1 MGNVTATSGGASGVP
16 GPETPH
22 VSPQCRPSASQPQTC
37 PSTSPLVTSLPCPH
51 SCHPLHVPT
60 RVRHTPPPLVS
71 CPHPSVAMGTD
82 TRANPDNP
90 PPFWRERGSVG
101 GWGAQACVH
110 AGARVTSPHGP
121 SNGRAVPSRGT
132 LSDPTPGGTRVKTPP
147 PSVPP
152 SMVSFLPA
160 PGTGGHFGWGVPL
173 PCFDAGRVAGSPGP
187 PVPGALPWHPSRH
200 RSPSRR
206 QRPLEL
212 GCKALAGVPGETRP
226 PPPGCSPPG
235 SHTRAKGSAFTGGT
249 QSPLCA
255 PKRLARRWGGHH
267 LQPPCLQPLQTGLG
281 GGGAVVLGRVQW
293 GGPELCSRRATLCN
307 VPPRDQGCSCPFWR
321 FECSKSDRSWL
332 PRPAEG
338 RRPPQTPWTQGGFA
352 TWHPPTPFS
361 MGRGERKGGCE
372 QTLVGEGKRRAGG
385 DESARRRTGRL
396 GTPHHRRQP
405 GHAGLPAYSHPSPQS
420 CVFTLCGQGVVT
432 PGRRLVG

>member
-1 MGNVTATSGGASGVP
+1 MTPGEWQGARDHRCPVLCRGIPAVTAA
-16 GPETPH
+16 
-22 VSPQCRPSASQPQTC
+22 RPAGSALWSWAVKPWLG
-37 PSTSPLVTSLPCPH
+37 SRGR
-51 SCHPLHVPT
+51 HVPHP
-60 RVRHTPPPLVS
+60 RAAPRRAHTPEQRAQHSLEAHKVLFAPQNAWPGDGGDTTCSPP
-71 CPHPSVAMGTD
+71 
-82 TRANPDNP
+82 
-90 PPFWRERGSVG
+90 
-101 GWGAQACVH
+101 AC
-110 AGARVTSPHGP
+110 
-121 SNGRAVPSRGT
+121 
-132 LSDPTPGGTRVKTPP
+132 
-147 PSVPP
+147 
-152 SMVSFLPA
+152 
-160 PGTGGHFGWGVPL
+160 
-173 PCFDAGRVAGSPGP
+173 
-187 PVPGALPWHPSRH
+187 
-200 RSPSRR
+200 SPSR
-206 QRPLEL
+206 L
-212 GCKALAGVPGETRP
+212 V
-226 PPPGCSPPG
+226 
-235 SHTRAKGSAFTGGT
+235 
-249 QSPLCA
+249 
-255 PKRLARRWGGHH
+255 W
-267 LQPPCLQPLQTGLG
+267 G
-281 GGGAVVLGRVQW
+281 GGGAVVPGRVQW

>member
-60 RVRHTPPPLVS
+60 RVRHPPPLVS

-281 GGGAVVLGRVQW
+281 GGGVRWSRAGCN
-293 GGPELCSRRATLCN
+293 GGDRSCVPVGPPCAMSPPETRAAPALFGGLNAPRATEAGSRGQRRGD
-307 VPPRDQGCSCPFWR
+307 VPRKHPGPRGALPHGT
-321 FECSKSDRSWL
+321 
-332 PRPAEG
+332 PRPPSRWGEG
-338 RRPPQTPWTQGGFA
+338 R
-352 TWHPPTPFS
+352 
-361 MGRGERKGGCE
+361 GREAAS
-372 QTLVGEGKRRAGG
+372 KR
-385 DESARRRTGRL
+385 L
-396 GTPHHRRQP
+396 
-405 GHAGLPAYSHPSPQS
+405 
-420 CVFTLCGQGVVT
+420 
-432 PGRRLVG
+432 